1 MLVPVLCCILA
12 GALFFAGCTDRPEP
26 AAGSPGDAD
35 TARLVAFV
43 HEAQEY
49 ARREG
54 QETAL
59 ASFNDPNGSF
69 VRGDLY
75 IFAYDDEGTTLAL
88 PPQPG
93 LVGTSRWD
101 TQDPNGVFFIRELA
115 LAARNG
121 SGFVRYQYVNPGQ
134 HSQIQEKL
142 SYVVP
147 VDDTWWLGSGIYQG
161 D

>member
-1 MLVPVLCCILA
+1 
-12 GALFFAGCTDRPEP
+12 
-26 AAGSPGDAD
+26 
-35 TARLVAFV
+35 V

-88 PPQPG
+88 PLQPG

-101 TQDPNGVFFIRELA
+101 TQDPDGVFFIRELA

-121 SGFVRYQYVNPGQ
+121 SGFVRYRYVNPGQ

-147 VDDTWWLGSGIYQG
+147 VDDTWWLGSGIYQE